1 MENDE
6 YKYSDYDKNNEN
18 IIVYESYMN
27 NGTYPIDNT
36 YYANYLLVI
45 ILVIFGSY
53 CCNSVIKEIKKN
65 INECR
70 IEHNLL
76 EKINNNEIDGYS
88 CPICLEEFKE
98 SKNIRKLKCKHIFH
112 KNCIKEWLEK
122 ENTCPN
128 CRKNI
133 I

>member
-53 CCNSVIKEIKKN
+53 CCKSFIHEI
-65 INECR
+65 
-70 IEHNLL
+70 
-76 EKINNNEIDGYS
+76 
-88 CPICLEEFKE
+88 
-98 SKNIRKLKCKHIFH
+98 H
-112 KNCIKEWLEK
+112 KYISHLQNRRNFFL
-122 ENTCPN
+122 PHPLPQQ
-128 CRKNI
+128 
-133 I
+133 